1 MAYLKQFKKFGLI
14 LIIGL
19 IYLSSYA
26 QDCVVTFFTLG
37 PIHVNNTAGS
47 VEIVVNST
55 SMECHWNP
63 RTDPVAPWVS
73 LSYILNGTQGI
84 IVTAT
89 YTENPTESQRIAKIW
104 VNNKYIELKQAPT
117 CSNEPR
123 ISITKST
130 ALNRTDCDLKN
141 EVMEARDY
149 VKLTGNFTHS
159 SNPTGPLSDIYG
171 GPLRITTNPDLIC
184 NSEYLYVPKDG
195 NDRPLDKTDAAVGST
210 AGTAGVSPT
219 GAATYNIPILIPPGI
234 NGMQP
239 AVSITYNSQA
249 GRSVIGKGFNI
260 AGLSSITR
268 TNRNHYFDGEVNGIT
283 FTGSDRYLIDGQR
296 LVNLESK
303 GNYGTINSEYR
314 TEQNSFAKIT
324 LKANGLDIYFEVKT
338 KDGKTLEYG
347 NTSDSRFILDGT
359 TEPLAWY
366 LKKVTDNNGNFMTY
380 NYLQIGGEIL
390 LKSIDYTGNGSFDPF
405 NSVTFYYDKRDDNKM
420 YGFAGAKI
428 KQQHILRKILVRT
441 NDKVTRKYE
450 FNYFQDVKDESCL
463 SEIVES
469 NGAGEQFN
477 STIFNWGTM
486 NFLVM
491 DKGTFTIPAIPD
503 ASYDQQYYT
512 SYDYNNDG
520 LSDILSLYVTHPDA
534 FYYGKIKVHL
544 AKKDKNGSIY
554 FENGD
559 LIDLGVIRTPLESSS
574 GFIFTDLL
582 GIITDVNP
590 GPGLANSG
598 LIMGDFFGKG
608 DVDLFIPYFKEI
620 SEAPDKI
627 KFDLKRCGEGPVDNS
642 VLDVHRP
649 VNDDEF
655 PLYTTGDIDNNGRL
669 NIITLEDKEVSG
681 YYNGEVLEV
690 ANEVYLS
697 NGLLESYDFKVTNL
711 DLSLSSK
718 PKAIYLGDY
727 NNDGLKDLRVVTS
740 EGIYT
745 FKNNNGLIVN
755 YGTIVFDAY
764 SNLNYRISRQGD
776 FNGDGILDLII
787 VGEKYEESVIAYG
800 TGNFDLTINHL
811 SNVKGLNDL
820 DTDQDNN
827 EDNVIITDFNYD
839 GLSDLITFDSKY
851 NNENFDEI
859 EIKWYRSNGNGF
871 NIVEQTISAN
881 QDHSKSR
888 FYVSGDFNGD
898 GRVDLLNYGHECY
911 TGSSSTTAFR
921 YYTDFNDNF
930 EANRVKSIHNGFN
943 HKTEFKYRPLSHD
956 IYDGESMFYK
966 KGSSSI
972 DKVIHLQFPLYMVET
987 MTEPDGKGGLVK
999 TNYTYEGLRAHNHGK
1014 GMLGFEKVTTYN
1026 DKTKFKTISSNAID
1040 PTFFVI
1046 SNQTGKTYYNE
1057 TTLVSE
1063 NTTNF
1068 GYETFTENPK
1078 LIFNH
1083 PTTVVNKNKLTGVTI
1098 TKNNFTYDTFG
1109 NLSSHNEIYKES
1121 DDVVDATINTSNSYL
1136 NIDDGVNYYSRLTS
1150 TTVTKSNLV
1159 DSDDIKTSTYSYY
1172 TDGNLETSNSLGVT
1186 VTNNLYDQFGNVTKQ
1201 TTSGTGVENHVVTY
1215 TYDATNRFV
1224 KTTTNEELSQT
1235 STAEYNNL
1243 GQLISETGVDG
1254 LTTKYDY
1261 DYWGKLKTVTYPNGK
1276 KSHYSTSWDQVG
1288 SYNFYT
1294 LEQADGMP
1302 DVKTYF
1308 DDYGRKVRT
1317 ETTSFGGLMYSD
1329 IEYNNKGQVA
1339 KTISPYFQ
1347 ASGYSTIHITT
1358 YNYDEYGREYSVTN
1372 NNLTKLT
1379 NYTFG
1384 SNDVEEVF
1392 PSGKTKK
1399 SYLDATGKTFQIT
1412 NAGVDMS
1419 YHYWSDG
1426 QLKDASVTGSG
1437 SQIDLTYDNYG
1448 NRQSLIDPDAGN
1460 YGFTHDV
1467 YGRLI
1472 NKTSPIGSYSATFD
1486 TKGRLQSETEGG
1498 NNITYT
1504 YVESGNGI
1512 NQVKTISDNGVEF
1525 QSFEYDEYDRIKK
1538 LTEQVGDISMEASYQ
1553 YDEYGRESAI
1563 NYPQGFGIKYSY
1575 DPGTGELIGITTNT
1589 DLPIWNLVD
1598 INEHG
1603 QITKYNSGNGLQTEL
1618 IYDANNFLS
1627 RIKTGT
1633 VQDLTYVFDH
1643 NSVVLQE
1650 RTGLIEGMTEYFDYD
1665 NLNQLKNFTANSKPQ
1680 LNLTMT
1686 YDENVAGR
1694 MESKSDIGVFSYT
1707 SPRPHAITGIDIS
1720 NTSYNPVTTD
1730 TIIYTSYGKVSRI
1743 EQGQFDYDFTYG
1755 PDHQRKTMEVF
1766 QNESL
1771 IRKVYYFGNYER
1783 HEEVSG
1789 TTHLF
1794 YIYSPTGLTAIYK
1807 LADGASTGDMYYIHK
1822 DHLGS
1827 IQIVTNQNKAV
1838 LTRYYYN
1845 AWGVRSN
1852 LDAATGTLIQT
1863 NNDLTWL
1870 HRGFTGH
1877 EHLTEIDLINMNGRM
1892 YDAHL
1897 GMFISPDPHV
1907 QAPDMPVN
1915 FNRYAYV
1922 LNNPLIYTDPSG
1934 EFWNLVIGAVIG
1946 GVVNWA
1952 ANGADFTWEGLGYF
1966 AVGAVAGAA
1975 GAGIGSGV
1983 SSALAGGSFSSGF
1996 VGSAAAQTATT
2007 SFTTGA
2013 AIGGSSS
2020 FASGFVTGAGNAWLG
2035 GDSFSEGLWE
2045 GSKTGLISGISGGAL
2060 GGIFS
2065 GLNAVNDGRRFI
2077 DGASIKDNVL
2087 IDENIPFVSQQGNAN
2102 CGPAYCEGISQ
2113 SRGGNTTQRSIR
2125 NNLGGDPNKD
2135 LLGDVDV
2142 LREFKNQTGYRYQ
2155 SIGRGLNAKEAL
2167 QYSQSGY
2174 DVSYSIRSQGTGH
2187 GVVINRITE
2196 RTITKIS
2203 GNTIKKLIVYVMD
2216 PAVGQYVKVPGRKL
2230 TNAYNSFLIY
2240 P

>member
-26 QDCVVTFFTLG
+26 QDCVVTFETPG

-55 SMECHWNP
+55 SMEC
-63 RTDPVAPWVS
+63 PWGVS
-73 LSYILNGTQGI
+73 DDATWVTTTYEHNGTEGI

-89 YTENPTESQRIAKIW
+89 YQENPTESQRVANVCVYDKC
-104 VNNKYIELKQAPT
+104 IELKQAPA
-117 CSNEPR
+117 CSDEPV
-123 ISITKST
+123 ISLVYTNPID
-130 ALNRTDCDLKN
+130 AMDCNLKN
-141 EVMEARDY
+141 GVIETRDY
-149 VKLTGNFTHS
+149 VKLNSNFSHS
-159 SNPTGPLSDIYG
+159 CAG
-171 GPLRITTNPDLIC
+171 GPGGPIPIGATLPTSTAYRGELRITTNPDLIC

-210 AGTAGVSPT
+210 AGTAGVSPN
-219 GAATYNIPILIPPGI
+219 GAATYNLPIRIPPGI

-268 TNRNHYFDGEVNGIT
+268 TTQNLYYDETVYWLSLDGD
-283 FTGSDRYLIDGQR
+283 DRYVMNGNRLLHVNKEYGDID
-296 LVNLESK
+296 
-303 GNYGTINSEYR
+303 SEYR
-314 TEQNSFAKIT
+314 TEQNSFARIFQRNSG
-324 LKANGLDIYFEVKT
+324 ANQYFEVET
-338 KDGKTLEYG
+338 KDGKTLEFG
-347 NTSDSRFILDGT
+347 NTSNSKYIIPGT
-359 TEPLAWY
+359 ANPFSWY
-366 LKKVTDNNGNFMTY
+366 LNKVTDNNGNFIEY
-380 NYLQIGGEIL
+380 NYQQIEGEIL
-390 LKSIDYTGNGSFDPF
+390 LKSIEYTGNGSFDPL
-405 NSVTFYYDKRDDNKM
+405 NSITFYYDKRDDKKE
-420 YGFAGAKI
+420 YFVVGKEI

-441 NDKVTRKYE
+441 SDKVTRKYE
-450 FNYFQDVKDESCL
+450 FNYFQDVNDESCL
-463 SEIVES
+463 NEIVES

-477 STIFNWGTM
+477 STIFNWGQLNRFNNTV
-486 NFLVM
+486 N
-491 DKGTFTIPAIPD
+491 T
-503 ASYDQQYYT
+503 SYVKPLSIRHPWEQSYT
-512 SYDYNNDG
+512 SCDLNQDG
-520 LSDILSLYVTHPDA
+520 LTDLIGFFPYEIRVPDDSDDGYNVISHDNDYVQT
-534 FYYGKIKVHL
+534 YL
-544 AKKDKNGSIY
+544 AKPNEDGSIS
-554 FENGD
+554 FESFGFSSLLPPSVVSRSFAQINTRPMVGD
-559 LIDLGVIRTPLESSS
+559 IWGEGKVDI
-574 GFIFTDLL
+574 IF
-582 GIITDVNP
+582 P
-590 GPGLANSG
+590 
-598 LIMGDFFGKG
+598 MYE
-608 DVDLFIPYFKEI
+608 DLFNTKIGFNFINRTISGNIPGYGVEV
-620 SEAPDKI
+620 EP
-627 KFDLKRCGEGPVDNS
+627 E
-642 VLDVHRP
+642 
-649 VNDDEF
+649 EF
-655 PLYTTGDIDNNGRL
+655 PLYTVDDIENNGRD
-669 NIITLEDKEVSG
+669 NIIVLDKVSHKLTIVESENDFQDQLFNEISVTL
-681 YYNGEVLEV
+681 
-690 ANEVYLS
+690 A
-697 NGLLESYDFKVTNL
+697 
-711 DLSLSSK
+711 LSSD
-718 PKAIYLGDY
+718 PEALFTGDY
-727 NNDGLKDLRVVTS
+727 NNDGFKDIRIVTETEILTLDLTEDLTANPTKS
-740 EGIYT
+740 VSYQNIHHR
-745 FKNNNGLIVN
+745 F
-755 YGTIVFDAY
+755 
-764 SNLNYRISRQGD
+764 SRQGD
-776 FNGDGILDLII
+776 FNGDGLLDILII
-787 VGEKYEESVIAYG
+787 GNQYESSIVAYSIG
-800 TGNFDLTINHL
+800 SLSLDIKTLTSIKGINDTYT
-811 SNVKGLNDL
+811 SKDND
-820 DTDQDNN
+820 
-827 EDNVIITDFNYD
+827 EDNIIVTDFNYD
-839 GLSDLITFDSKY
+839 GKTDFILFDSRY
-851 NNENFDEI
+851 TAFDHDFDEF
-859 EIKWYRSNGNGF
+859 EIKWYVSDGDGF
-871 NIVEQTISAN
+871 HAVEQTKTTN
-881 QDHSKSR
+881 KDHTNR
-888 FYVSGDFNGD
+888 DLYVTGDFNGD
-898 GRVDLLNYGHECY
+898 GRLDFLNYGYECY
-911 TGSSSTTAFR
+911 NGTS
-921 YYTDFNDNF
+921 YTDGWRSYSDFNDNF

-956 IYDGESMFYK
+956 IYDGESIFYK

-972 DKVIHLQFPLYMVET
+972 DNVIHLQFPLYMVET
-987 MTEPDGKGGLVK
+987 MTEPDGKGGFIN
-999 TNYTYEGLRAHNHGK
+999 TSYTYEGFRAHNQGK
-1014 GMLGFEKVTTYN
+1014 GILGFEKVTAYN

-1040 PTFFVI
+1040 PTFFVL
-1046 SNQTGKTYYNE
+1046 SNQTSKIYYNE

-1083 PTTVVNKNKLTGVTI
+1083 PTTVVNENKLTGVKI

-1109 NLSSHNEIYKES
+1109 NLSSLNEIYKES
-1121 DDVVDATINTSNSYL
+1121 DDVVDVTINTSNSYL

-1254 LTTKYDY
+1254 LATKYAY
-1261 DYWGKLKTVTYPNGK
+1261 DNWGKLKTVTNPNGK
-1276 KSHYSTSWDQVG
+1276 KSNYSTDWDQIDG
-1288 SYNFYT
+1288 FNFYT
-1294 LEQADGMP
+1294 LEQTDGVP

-1308 DDYGRKVRT
+1308 DNYGRKVRT

-1358 YNYDEYGREYSVTN
+1358 YNYDEYGREYSVTK

-1472 NKTSPIGSYSATFD
+1472 NKTSPIGIYSATFD

-1504 YVESGNGI
+1504 YVENGNGI
-1512 NQVKTISDNGVEF
+1512 NQVKAISDNGVEF

-1575 DPGTGELIGITTNT
+1575 NPGTGELIGITTNT

-1665 NLNQLKNFTANSKPQ
+1665 NLNQLKNVTANSKPQ

-1730 TIIYTSYGKVSRI
+1730 TIIYTLYGKVSRI

-1755 PDHQRKTMEVF
+1755 PDHQRKMMEVY
-1766 QNESL
+1766 QNETL

-1807 LADGASTGDMYYIHK
+1807 LADGASTGDLYYIHK

-1838 LTRYYYN
+1838 LARYYYN
-1845 AWGVRSN
+1845 AWGLKSN
-1852 LDAATGTLIQT
+1852 LDVATGTLIQA
-1863 NNDLTWL
+1863 NDDLPWL
-1870 HRGFTGH
+1870 HRGYTGH
-1877 EHLTEIDLINMNGRM
+1877 EHLSEIDLINMNGRM
-1892 YDAHL
+1892 YDADL

-1907 QAPDMPVN
+1907 QSPDHPVN

-1952 ANGADFTWEGLGYF
+1952 TNGADFTWEGLGYF

-1996 VGSAAAQTATT
+1996 VSSAAAQTATT
-2007 SFTTGA
+2007 GFTSGA
-2013 AIGGSSS
+2013 AIGGSSG
-2020 FASGFVTGAGNAWLG
+2020 FAGGFITGAGNAWLG
-2035 GDSFSEGLWE
+2035 GDSFGEGLWE
-2045 GSKTGLISGISGGAL
+2045 GTKMGLISGISGATL
-2060 GGIFS
+2060 GGVAS
-2065 GLNAVNDGRRFI
+2065 GLIATNNGMDFWDGDITLEERIKIIESNISESDRQL
-2077 DGASIKDNVL
+2077 GSIKSVKIGKRMGKAEGTTYRGVRNYAKDGTVYYTDNTIELKKSTVRR
-2087 IDENIPFVSQQGNAN
+2087 IW
-2102 CGPAYCEGISQ
+2102 
-2113 SRGGNTTQRSIR
+2113 
-2125 NNLGGDPNKD
+2125 K
-2135 LLGDVDV
+2135 GDV
-2142 LREFKNQTGYRYQ
+2142 
-2155 SIGRGLNAKEAL
+2155 RGMEILKHEIFHSKDWA
-2167 QYSQSGY
+2167 SGY
-2174 DVSYSIRSQGTGH
+2174 HHKIYNGIGYENNQLVKCNMEFRAFYYNYKNSGLGIFKTSYQKWY
-2187 GVVINRITE
+2187 NEYFRILSE
-2196 RTITKIS
+2196 LNITH
-2203 GNTIKKLIVYVMD
+2203 
-2216 PAVGQYVKVPGRKL
+2216 
-2230 TNAYNSFLIY
+2230 
-2240 P
+2240 